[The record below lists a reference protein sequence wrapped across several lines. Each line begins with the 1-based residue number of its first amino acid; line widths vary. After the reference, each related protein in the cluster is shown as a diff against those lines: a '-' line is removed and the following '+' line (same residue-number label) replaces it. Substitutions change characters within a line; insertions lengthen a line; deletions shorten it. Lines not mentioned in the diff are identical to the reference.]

1 MGRQEDDGGLPALE
15 NRVGPRAGVWASP
28 YRWLVQNLQASLLYS
43 SYSLSPP
50 LGSSWA
56 IIQI

>member
-1 MGRQEDDGGLPALE
+1 MGWQEDDGGWPALE

-28 YRWLVQNLQASLLYS
+28 YRWLVQNLQASLLCS
-43 SYSLSPP
+43 SYSLPT

>member
-1 MGRQEDDGGLPALE
+1 MGRQEDDGVLPALE
-15 NRVGPRAGVWASP
+15 NRVGLRAGVWASP

-50 LGSSWA
+50 LGSS
-56 IIQI
+56 